1 MSEDFEVILHT
12 KSYLPDPEYKAQSH
26 LGDYHNAYQEFL
38 KNPEGFWD
46 RMAREIEWMKPWDKV
61 LEWDY
66 PYARWFSGGTLNIT
80 TSCLDRHI
88 KAGRRNK
95 LALIWRGED
104 GEERVYT
111 YRQLHRDVMRFAN
124 ALKRLG
130 VQKGDRICF
139 YMPLVPEHIIALLA
153 CARIGAVH
161 SIVYAGFGAEA
172 LHARIR
178 DAEAKV
184 VITADVGKRRGKII
198 SLRSIVDDA
207 IRNTPSVRRSSSS
220 VGRNVR

>member
-130 VQKGDRICF
+130 V
-139 YMPLVPEHIIALLA
+139 
-153 CARIGAVH
+153 
-161 SIVYAGFGAEA
+161 
-172 LHARIR
+172 
-178 DAEAKV
+178 
-184 VITADVGKRRGKII
+184 
-198 SLRSIVDDA
+198 
-207 IRNTPSVRRSSSS
+207 
-220 VGRNVR
+220 